1 VGVFQRMKVWL
12 GLADD
17 YDPEFDDEYEDD
29 SPQKQAAPADDA
41 GLARP
46 QAYTSPHGGKPTVR
60 RVDREPDLDR
70 ARDARPGSFDSM
82 ARGFS
87 AGRDDDGA
95 AEYAPPPR
103 PSYDRPERPLASV
116 SQPQVQMAIVE
127 PRAFSEAQSIADK
140 FKAGTPVIMN
150 LGSADAD
157 LAKRLLD
164 FASGLTYGLDGGL
177 QKVSE
182 KVFMLT
188 PRNVDVSAED
198 RRRLKDRGLFS
209 LDQ

>member
-1 VGVFQRMKVWL
+1 MGVIQRMKVWL

-17 YDPEFDDEYEDD
+17 YDGEYEDEYD
-29 SPQKQAAPADDA
+29 APRQEAAPADDA

-60 RVDREPDLDR
+60 RVEREPELDR
-70 ARDARPGSFDSM
+70 ARDQRPGSFESM
-82 ARGFS
+82 ARGLS
-87 AGRDDDGA
+87 GGRDDGPS
-95 AEYAPPPR
+95 EYTPPPR

-116 SQPQVQMAIVE
+116 SPPHVQMAIVE

-140 FKAGTPVIMN
+140 FKAGTPVIIN
-150 LGSADAD
+150 LGSCDAE

-177 QKVSE
+177 QKISD

-209 LDQ
+209 VDQ